1 MASGRLVG
9 TKTAMVTVEGRIAGL
24 NQGDVGGVADGP
36 PRPRRLVSQRRL
48 VPVEAAL
55 LDGR

>member
-9 TKTAMVTVEGRIAGL
+9 TKTAMVTVEGRWRGSRRA
-24 NQGDVGGVADGP
+24 
-36 PRPRRLVSQRRL
+36 PRPRRLVSQRGL
-48 VPVEAAL
+48 VSVEAAL